1 MGPSVFHVLYMGL
14 FVVFIF
20 ISTQQHARAP
30 SVVPSHVYGK
40 MDMENLGGG
49 NTNDLGSWSSLATFT
64 ATSPKTSASFVS
76 HELGLFGIL

>member
-1 MGPSVFHVLYMGL
+1 MGPSVFRVFYMDL

-30 SVVPSHVYGK
+30 SVVPPSHVYGK

-49 NTNDLGSWSSLATFT
+49 NTNDLGS
-64 ATSPKTSASFVS
+64 
-76 HELGLFGIL
+76 